1 MPQIQTH
8 SIVELLESRT
18 LLSSYSITD
27 LHTLADQGADF
38 ANLAPTNPDI
48 NAKGDTLISSEAA
61 NHIADHASTFGPA
74 AVWPDG
80 LVDRAPF
87 GPLIPSSGRGINDLE
102 QVVGD
107 YVDPADGL
115 RHAFI
120 SEYGKH
126 GRMSLT
132 KMINLPG
139 FNDSVAFAI
148 NNNAQVVGDSA
159 ADSNSATAWIWQRG
173 KKSREVISELPAL
186 GSHPLEPGFHEAT
199 LARDI
204 NDAGAVVGMS
214 MNDSLQQLAVIWR
227 PGKKGRYAPTEL
239 GSLASLVVTSD
250 ARAINTAGFVVGR
263 SMGSDVHEHA
273 VLWAPGKKGRYSIVQ
288 LPDLAGSVGEF
299 QALSINNNNQ
309 IVGEAQLANGNIDA
323 VLWQPGKHG
332 RYTPIDLAN
341 QGGQFWHLEKATDIN
356 DAGTIVGSGIYQ
368 SGATTWRITP
378 ALQQSAPAAVVFSNT
393 PIKSNHDLFY

>member
-1 MPQIQTH
+1 MRT
-8 SIVELLESRT
+8 VELLESRT

-27 LHTLADQGADF
+27 LHTLADQGADY

-48 NAKGDTLISSEAA
+48 NAEGDTLISSEAA
-61 NHIADHASTFGPA
+61 NHIAEHASTFGPA
-74 AVWPDG
+74 TTWPDG

-87 GPLIPSSGRGINDLE
+87 GPNTNSSGRGINDVE

-107 YVDPADGL
+107 YTDPADGQ

-126 GRMSLT
+126 GRMALT

-139 FNDSVAFAI
+139 FTDSVAFAI
-148 NNNAQVVGDSA
+148 NNSAQVVGDSA

-204 NDAGAVVGMS
+204 NDTGAVVGMS
-214 MNDSLQQLAVIWR
+214 MNDNLQQLAVIWR
-227 PGKKGRYAPTEL
+227 PGKKGRYAPAEL
-239 GSLASLVVTSD
+239 GSLSSLVVTSD
-250 ARAINTAGFVVGR
+250 ARAINAAGYVVGQ
-263 SMGSDVHEHA
+263 SMGSDLYNHGVIW
-273 VLWAPGKKGRYSIVQ
+273 LPGKKGRYTLVQ
-288 LPDLAGSVGEF
+288 LPDLAGTTGDF
-299 QALSINNNNQ
+299 QALSINNKNQ
-309 IVGEAQLANGNIDA
+309 IVGNVQLANGNIDA
-323 VLWQPGKHG
+323 ILWQPGKHG

-341 QGGQFWHLEKATDIN
+341 QGGQFWHLQDATDIN

-368 SGATTWRITP
+368 SGATTWRLTLAP
-378 ALQQSAPAAVVFSNT
+378 QQSAPAAIVFSTT
-393 PIKSNHDLFY
+393 PIKNNDGLFQ